1 MTLQRL
7 IAPVLALLFGGVL
20 IGQVDAAVIVGST
33 NHITDGQFDANEWTG
48 THPVTPVFFPVVGN
62 TGGAY
67 LYADQGLGTQAGNLY
82 LLYDYV
88 NSNNAGF
95 GPANS
100 FFDVFFQVA
109 SDNTDY
115 VAHFAF
121 DGQVTLFEKPT
132 GTVSQENPDGTLNL
146 SSAPWTQDSSSDPD
160 FVKANPKGAM
170 GFGTS
175 PNSSAVHVIG
185 EFQLTI
191 NSGPGTGLYD
201 PSPAFWSASVG
212 STAGKAL
219 DPPITSGIFQLD
231 LNGHTTTIDPVVG
244 PNGGPVLQPQDA
256 VPEPSSLALLGIGVA
271 TVIAYRRKR

>member
-1 MTLQRL
+1 
-7 IAPVLALLFGGVL
+7 
-20 IGQVDAAVIVGST
+20 
-33 NHITDGQFDANEWTG
+33 
-48 THPVTPVFFPVVGN
+48 
-62 TGGAY
+62 
-67 LYADQGLGTQAGNLY
+67 LYVDQGLGEQAGNLY

-100 FFDVFFQVA
+100 FFDVFFQV
-109 SDNTDY
+109 DTDKTDY

-146 SSAPWTQDSSSDPD
+146 NSAPWQQDTSSDPD
-160 FVKANPKGAM
+160 FIKANPIGAL

-175 PNSSAVHVIG
+175 PNSSDAHVIG

-191 NSGPGTGLYD
+191 DRGPGTGLYSPD
-201 PSPAFWSASVG
+201 PAFWSASVG
-212 STAGKAL
+212 SNGTAAIL

-231 LNGHTTTIDPVVG
+231 LNNGTTTVNPVFG
-244 PNGGPVLQPQDA
+244 PNGGPVLQPQDV
-256 VPEPSSLALLGIGVA
+256 VPEPSSLALLGIGVVA
-271 TVIAYRRKR
+271 LFSRRRRRQD